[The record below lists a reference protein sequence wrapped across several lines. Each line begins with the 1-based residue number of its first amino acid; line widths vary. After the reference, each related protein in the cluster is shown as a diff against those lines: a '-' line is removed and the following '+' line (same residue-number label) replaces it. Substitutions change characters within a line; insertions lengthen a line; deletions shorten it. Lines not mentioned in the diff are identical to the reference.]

1 MARNSL
7 FTDNFLDN
15 ATNDETKKLFA
26 QNPLY
31 DPYYIA
37 TASIKDRKEKV
48 DKIWQKYKPYAN
60 EHFLKEYKLN
70 GNFHARTWEMYLG
83 ATLASHGLNI
93 KTSKK
98 DDWPDFI
105 VNNSI
110 YIECTACQNA
120 ETEEKPDF
128 VPSVKYNGTVQN
140 VPEDKMIMRIT
151 SAIRAKHRDYNK
163 HLEKGDIES
172 NTPFILAV
180 NSAALGY
187 TQSGVFP
194 IIYKVLFG
202 IHHPVVYYK
211 REGLSVKRVGFD
223 ITTRKQMYKYDEK
236 KKAPIDL
243 NLFLTDK
250 YKEISAIIFCSNNI
264 TNAPEK
270 LGDDCLFIPNPHAKN
285 PIDPKMYS
293 FFKQPED
300 VKSTINII

>member
-1 MARNSL
+1 MNTL
-7 FTDNFLDN
+7 FDDNFPEYTTKN
-15 ATNDETKKLFA
+15 EIKKLC
-26 QNPLY
+26 NKYSSY
-31 DPYYIA
+31 DPYYIV

-83 ATLASHGLNI
+83 ATLANNGLNI

-128 VPSVKYNGTVQN
+128 VPAVKYNGTVQN

-163 HLEKGDIES
+163 HLE
-172 NTPFILAV
+172 
-180 NSAALGY
+180 
-187 TQSGVFP
+187 
-194 IIYKVLFG
+194 
-202 IHHPVVYYK
+202 
-211 REGLSVKRVGFD
+211 
-223 ITTRKQMYKYDEK
+223 
-236 KKAPIDL
+236 
-243 NLFLTDK
+243 
-250 YKEISAIIFCSNNI
+250 
-264 TNAPEK
+264 
-270 LGDDCLFIPNPHAKN
+270 
-285 PIDPKMYS
+285 
-293 FFKQPED
+293 
-300 VKSTINII
+300 